1 MRVRP
6 STEERVPK
14 SARATSLHALATG
27 AIVGAA
33 RTEDD
38 AADRRFTDGAGL
50 AFAAVNLVVL
60 LEAAAAAFGVDIV
73 RNRRA
78 FQFDG
83 GSQDSDHRFMQAGG
97 ALGAQAGCDRFGVNA
112 GLEQRLVGVD
122 VPHAAHE

>member
-97 ALGAQAGCDRFGVNA
+97 GPRGRGGSGALWGEAGPG
-112 GLEQRLVGVD
+112 QRPARGRVS
-122 VPHAAHE
+122 